1 MSVGAAVL
9 AGGGLKAPAAAE
21 PMRMDDAVWAPLEN
35 YMLVDEKYAQ
45 TT

>member
-9 AGGGLKAPAAAE
+9 AGGGMKASAVAQ
-21 PMRMDDAVWAPLEN
+21 PMRIDDAVWAPLED